1 MKSYTID
8 IGVSGV
14 LFQCQATD
22 IHFYLEGLG
31 YLRKGELKRGKFQK
45 AGEQPEHPGKVWKWH
60 TVMLGELLALDGVIT
75 VSSLFR

>member
-1 MKSYTID
+1 MKSYTIY

-31 YLRKGELKRGKFQK
+31 YLRKGELKHGKFQK
-45 AGEQPEHPGKVWKWH
+45 AGEQPEPPGQV
-60 TVMLGELLALDGVIT
+60 
-75 VSSLFR
+75 